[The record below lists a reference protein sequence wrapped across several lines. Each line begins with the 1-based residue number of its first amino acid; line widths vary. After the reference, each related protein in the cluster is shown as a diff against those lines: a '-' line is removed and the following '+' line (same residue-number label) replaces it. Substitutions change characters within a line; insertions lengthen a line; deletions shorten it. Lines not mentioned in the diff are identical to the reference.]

1 MPDGK
6 FLGIA
11 IRARWLGFAEL
22 DSQRCLLDWGM
33 MFYQRRSPTELKS
46 ARKRLEG
53 LLARMNPSA
62 IVLVLPDAR
71 TNEVMPAVRS
81 ITRALHA
88 AVSSRSILV
97 VTLLRTV
104 IRDAFAPCDARTKRE
119 IALCLARMFPEIAW
133 KLPPERK
140 IWEKED
146 SRMALF
152 DALGGAVAY
161 HKHQFGNG
169 GCGKRSESIES
180 SGRPH
185 GDV

>member
-1 MPDGK
+1 MPDEK
-6 FLGIA
+6 LLGIA

-22 DSQRCLLDWGM
+22 DSQRCLLDWGI
-33 MFYQRRSPTELKS
+33 MFYQRRSPIELKS

-53 LLARMNPSA
+53 LLARMTPSA

-71 TNEVMPAVRS
+71 TNKVVPAVRS

-88 AVSSRSILV
+88 AASSRSILV

-104 IRDAFAPCDARTKRE
+104 IRDAFAPCDARAKRE

-152 DALGGAVAY
+152 DALAGVIAY
-161 HKHQFGNG
+161 RVHQFGPAACDKLRNN
-169 GCGKRSESIES
+169 
-180 SGRPH
+180 
-185 GDV
+185 